1 MNRIHLISTNQP
13 DVYQVQL
20 SLEFENRYIGKLDV
34 SGEGTFTT
42 SRKPQHIFRKNN
54 SLGINYSLLT
64 DDKIFF
70 KWIVINYE
78 SGKLITTRDFFLTH
92 GKCFKFQNQGYELQ
106 CFLPM
111 DKFGITQA
119 RYFEARQCI
128 QQSLFPV
135 M

>member
-1 MNRIHLISTNQP
+1 MNEIVLVPTKNHTIFNVKLNLPFQSR
-13 DVYQVQL
+13 
-20 SLEFENRYIGKLDV
+20 FIGMLDV
-34 SGEGTFTT
+34 TGDGTFTT
-42 SRKPQHIFRKNN
+42 NRKPEHIFRKNN
-54 SLGINYSLLT
+54 SLGLNYSLLQ
-64 DDKIFF
+64 DSSIPFR
-70 KWIVINYE
+70 WV
-78 SGKLITTRDFFLTH
+78 LIRFQNQNLVTSRDFFLEN